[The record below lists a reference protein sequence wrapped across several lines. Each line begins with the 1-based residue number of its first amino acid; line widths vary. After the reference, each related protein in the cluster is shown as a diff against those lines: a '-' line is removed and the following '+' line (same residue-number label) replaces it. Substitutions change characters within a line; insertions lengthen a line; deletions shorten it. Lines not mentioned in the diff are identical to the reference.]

1 MTATELGKE
10 RIVGALD
17 EVWTSLGDLYAGLS
31 PAQWQTPTDLPGWT
45 VRDVLSH
52 VIGTESMLLGRSAPT
67 VDISALTHVRND
79 MGKFN
84 EAWVEYRRGT
94 PTEELLEEFRAV
106 TSARRGALVDM
117 TQADFD
123 AESWTPVGQ
132 ATYGRFMQIRI
143 FDCWMHEQDAR
154 EALASPGGFD
164 GAAVQYALDEIAG
177 ALGFVVGKRAGAPDG
192 SSVRFVLTGPAA
204 RTIDVAVDGR
214 ARVVDVLPGPPAV
227 TLTTD
232 VATFCRLAGGR
243 ADPEAVLAG
252 GRVELTGDAQLAD
265 RLARNLAFVM

>member
-1 MTATELGKE
+1 MAGTGLDKE

-17 EVWTSLGDLYAGLS
+17 EVWTSIGELYAGLYE
-31 PAQWQTPTDLPGWT
+31 PQWQTPTDLPGWT

-52 VIGTESMLLGRSAPT
+52 IIGTESMLLGREAPA

-79 MGKFN
+79 MGRFN

-94 PTEELLEEFRAV
+94 PTAELLDEYRTV
-106 TSARRGALVDM
+106 IDARRAALAQ
-117 TQADFD
+117 TSQADFE

-132 ATYGRFMQIRI
+132 ATYARFMQIRV

-154 EALASPGGFD
+154 AALRSPGGFD
-164 GAAVQYALDEIAG
+164 GAAVQFALDEIAG
-177 ALGFVVGKRAGAPDG
+177 ALGFVVGKRAAAPDG

-214 ARVVDVLPGPPAV
+214 ARVVDALDSPPTV

-232 VATFCRLAGGR
+232 TATFCRLAGGR
-243 ADPEAVLAG
+243 GDPEQALAS
-252 GRVELTGDAQLAD
+252 GRVELTGDAELAD